1 MSDSPLSDQAF
12 ADLDLELETTRRVLD
27 RVPADQFDW
36 QPHEKSMTL
45 GALAK
50 HIASLPRMAVATV
63 GTDGLDLSA
72 PRPPTAPVQT
82 HDDLLA
88 AWDRNTALLR
98 EALADASD
106 DHLAEMWT
114 LSHGEHTVSS
124 DPRHVVI
131 RRWALSHI
139 AHHRGQMTVYL
150 RLLDVP
156 VPSVYGP
163 TADERGGIG

>member
-1 MSDSPLSDQAF
+1 MSDSPLSDAAF
-12 ADLDLELETTRRVLD
+12 ADLDLELDTTRRVLD
-27 RVPADQFDW
+27 RVPGDRFDW

-63 GTDGLDLSA
+63 GTDELDLAA
-72 PRPPTAPVQT
+72 PRPPSVPVQT

-114 LSHGEHTVSS
+114 LRNGEHTLSA
-124 DPRHVVI
+124 DPRHLVI

-139 AHHRGQMTVYL
+139 THHRGQLTVYL

-163 TADERGGIG
+163 TADERGGFG